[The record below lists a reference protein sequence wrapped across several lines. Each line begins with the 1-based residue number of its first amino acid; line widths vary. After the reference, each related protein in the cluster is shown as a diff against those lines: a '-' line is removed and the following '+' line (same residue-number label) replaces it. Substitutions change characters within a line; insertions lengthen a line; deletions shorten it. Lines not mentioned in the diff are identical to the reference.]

1 MKKWKNR
8 TFLLSA
14 CLVLVCA
21 FSGCSDK
28 KDKNTVTII
37 DGDFAEMKFFTQVA
51 NRIQWQ
57 AIWHLSR

>member
-37 DGDFAEMKFFTQVA
+37 DGDFA
-51 NRIQWQ
+51 
-57 AIWHLSR
+57 